1 MRDRRLCIGMNHYNL
16 PDMPDRSAR
25 QQARLL
31 QLDELV
37 AKIKPSASEWR
48 VPDGGWIACIRDALG
63 MSGDQLGDRLGI
75 TRSSVRALE
84 LRERDGG
91 ATLEA
96 LRAVASVLGCDVVY
110 ALIPKAGSFA
120 ATLRTQ
126 AELAD
131 AGRLETETTAGDRE
145 ESIRDLMHRRPR
157 VLWGP
162 ACVRHPN
169 AAAPHRKG
177 LKPGPPRGR
186 RTGSR
191 ASGTIPS
198 IAPAPGAE
206 NAGSSGIGEAFLG
219 VRGGV
224 LGARDEIRAA
234 PGAPVVPDVSR
245 EQSLDAWGTLKRSE
259 PANVPVAPDPSSPPV
274 VEDVAPKATRHHP
287 RGGRRAA
294 DVEQLDVFG

>member
-1 MRDRRLCIGMNHYNL
+1 MSDRT
-16 PDMPDRSAR
+16 AR

-37 AKIKPSASEWR
+37 AKIRPSASEWR

-63 MSGDQLGDRLGI
+63 MSGDQLGDRLAI

-96 LRAVASVLGCDVVY
+96 LRAVAAVLGCDVVY

-131 AGRLETETTAGDRE
+131 AVRLETETTASDRE
-145 ESIRDLMHRRPR
+145 ERIRDLMHRRPR
-157 VLWGP
+157 ILWEP
-162 ACVRHPN
+162 AGARLAN
-169 AAAPHRKG
+169 AEAPRRKG
-177 LKPGPPRGR
+177 QKPGPPRGR

-198 IAPAPGAE
+198 IAPAPEAE
-206 NAGSSGIGEAFLG
+206 NAGSSGIGEAFLR
-219 VRGGV
+219 VREVV
-224 LGARDEIRAA
+224 LGARDEIRAI
-234 PGAPVVPDVSR
+234 PGAPIVPEVSR
-245 EQSLDAWGTLKRSE
+245 ERSLGAWGTLNRSE
-259 PANVPVAPDPSSPPV
+259 PANVSVSPDPSSQPV
-274 VEDVAPKATRHHP
+274 VEDVAPKATKRHP
-287 RGGRRAA
+287 RGSGRAA